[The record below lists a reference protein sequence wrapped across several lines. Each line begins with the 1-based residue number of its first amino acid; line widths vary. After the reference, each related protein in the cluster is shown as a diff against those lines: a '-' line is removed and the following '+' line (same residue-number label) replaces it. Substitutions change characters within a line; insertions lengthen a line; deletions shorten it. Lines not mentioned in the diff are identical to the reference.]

1 MSRRI
6 LVIDDAASAFEPV
19 LAQCVPSAKV
29 VRCAPREW
37 RATAARFDLL
47 MPVALAP
54 APHWSTL
61 FDALKRRAAAAPV
74 LAVVGAEAG
83 ADVLTAA
90 ARAAD
95 DFMIWS
101 ADRASELRQRIVRL
115 FGPMEYVRAITE
127 NLTRDAALGQ
137 MIGEDA
143 AFQSMLDRVPVV
155 AASNGA
161 VLILGETGTGKE
173 LFARAIH
180 TLSARRQQPFVP
192 VDCAALPDHLLENEL
207 FGHARGAFTDA
218 HRDQSGL
225 VAMAEGG
232 TLFLDEIDS
241 LALTVQAKLLRL
253 LEERVYKPLGADR
266 FARANIRIVAA
277 SNRPLDELVR
287 KQQFRSDLYF
297 RLNVL
302 QLRLPPLRTRRGDIV
317 PLARHF
323 LQRIATES
331 ANAPRVLSPTAIE
344 KLVAAPWPGNVRE
357 LYNVMQRACV
367 FGEGH
372 VILPSH
378 ITLSDDEG
386 GDAAPPVAD
395 GFREAKERSVETFER
410 TYVEDL
416 LRKHNGNVT
425 QAARE
430 ARKDRRAFARL
441 IQKHRIDRGGLV
453 PR

>member
-1 MSRRI
+1 MRRSFARRSGRCRANPSVVDSHGSDGRQIDQRRVRPRRDALVVDRHLPAAPAMSRRI

-143 AFQSMLDRVPVV
+143 AFQSMLDRVP
-155 AASNGA
+155 
-161 VLILGETGTGKE
+161 
-173 LFARAIH
+173 
-180 TLSARRQQPFVP
+180 
-192 VDCAALPDHLLENEL
+192 
-207 FGHARGAFTDA
+207 
-218 HRDQSGL
+218 
-225 VAMAEGG
+225 
-232 TLFLDEIDS
+232 
-241 LALTVQAKLLRL
+241 
-253 LEERVYKPLGADR
+253 
-266 FARANIRIVAA
+266 
-277 SNRPLDELVR
+277 
-287 KQQFRSDLYF
+287 
-297 RLNVL
+297 
-302 QLRLPPLRTRRGDIV
+302 
-317 PLARHF
+317 
-323 LQRIATES
+323 
-331 ANAPRVLSPTAIE
+331 
-344 KLVAAPWPGNVRE
+344 
-357 LYNVMQRACV
+357 
-367 FGEGH
+367 
-372 VILPSH
+372 
-378 ITLSDDEG
+378 
-386 GDAAPPVAD
+386 
-395 GFREAKERSVETFER
+395 
-410 TYVEDL
+410 
-416 LRKHNGNVT
+416 
-425 QAARE
+425 
-430 ARKDRRAFARL
+430 
-441 IQKHRIDRGGLV
+441 
-453 PR
+453 